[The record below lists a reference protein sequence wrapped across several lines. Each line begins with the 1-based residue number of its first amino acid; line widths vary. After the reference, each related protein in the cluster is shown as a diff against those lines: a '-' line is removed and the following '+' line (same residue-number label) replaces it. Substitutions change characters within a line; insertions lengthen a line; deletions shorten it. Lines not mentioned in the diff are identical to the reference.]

1 MKKIFTLLISSLF
14 SLSLL
19 AYDGSKLS
27 ISTIGNKQT
36 EFRVEVDGRK
46 IQMKDNV
53 VTLNNLSS
61 GRHNVRVFRV
71 KKGGNIFSRKQELI
85 YASSVNLRPGFHLDI
100 TLNRFGKAFL
110 DERRIERYDDWFD
123 EGYDDLYED
132 DFAQVMPAGE
142 FAQVKAAIDKEWLET
157 NKLKSASFIIEQN
170 YFSTQQVKELMQ
182 LFHFEQNRLELAKK
196 AYRRTVDKHSYYQVN
211 ELFHFSSSKDELA
224 RFIRESR

>member
-1 MKKIFTLLISSLF
+1 MLLAESGKVTAETLAQYTADGLSEILYLKFTQKPLNGIEYQRWRRQEKPAFHAPGRLAQVGLISRISAALF

-36 EFRVEVDGRK
+36 EFRVEVDGRR

-142 FAQVKAAIDKEWLET
+142 VAGQSGVKALHG
-157 NKLKSASFIIEQN
+157 
-170 YFSTQQVKELMQ
+170 V
-182 LFHFEQNRLELAKK
+182 
-196 AYRRTVDKHSYYQVN
+196 
-211 ELFHFSSSKDELA
+211 
-224 RFIRESR
+224 